1 MRTIL
6 TFSYRMWDKMLLT
19 LIFTCLLCVCVF
31 RNCDNMQGVIWS
43 DTEGYYMYLPALIIH
58 KDLHHVPERSMD
70 SRKNE
75 KGEVMMKYTCGVAFC
90 YLPFFL
96 GAHTYAMLTGADT
109 SGFSN
114 PYYYGLILC
123 GIVWGLLGMYS
134 LLRLLG
140 RYFSNVVAW
149 LTMLALLLGTNYFYY
164 LTKYMGMSH
173 IYSFTIVVWL
183 ILLTDKYY
191 RSPARITAMICG
203 LLMGWLVL
211 IRPTNCIIA
220 LFLLLYNTTTISD
233 LKQRIVHF
241 RSRLG
246 DVVLWTA
253 CALVAI
259 VPQLLYW
266 KEMTGKWLYYS
277 YDGEGFVYWKNP
289 KILAVLA
296 DTQNGL
302 FVYSPVLLLS
312 VAAMFMSPKDK
323 RTQVL
328 GIATTFWLATYMFA
342 SWWVWNFGAAYG
354 HRCYIE
360 YFPLF
365 AFPLAVFIEK
375 IRAKGTIHAIVLT
388 PLLMLFVLYSVGL
401 TRINDKNGIWC
412 GDKWR
417 WNWQL
422 WAKMVYQI
430 PDKENLVFAALLPM
444 LVILILD
451 IKNKK
456 VST

>member
-1 MRTIL
+1 
-6 TFSYRMWDKMLLT
+6 
-19 LIFTCLLCVCVF
+19 
-31 RNCDNMQGVIWS
+31 
-43 DTEGYYMYLPALIIH
+43 
-58 KDLHHVPERSMD
+58 
-70 SRKNE
+70 
-75 KGEVMMKYTCGVAFC
+75 
-90 YLPFFL
+90 
-96 GAHTYAMLTGADT
+96 
-109 SGFSN
+109 
-114 PYYYGLILC
+114 
-123 GIVWGLLGMYS
+123 
-134 LLRLLG
+134 
-140 RYFSNVVAW
+140 
-149 LTMLALLLGTNYFYY
+149 
-164 LTKYMGMSH
+164 
-173 IYSFTIVVWL
+173 
-183 ILLTDKYY
+183 
-191 RSPARITAMICG
+191 
-203 LLMGWLVL
+203 
-211 IRPTNCIIA
+211 
-220 LFLLLYNTTTISD
+220 
-233 LKQRIVHF
+233 
-241 RSRLG
+241 
-246 DVVLWTA
+246 
-253 CALVAI
+253 
-259 VPQLLYW
+259 
-266 KEMTGKWLYYS
+266 MTGKWLYYS